1 MNSKLFCFNAKKLK
15 TFFFYSVRNCRT
27 RHNYICNTV
36 RNNSVLIKKNYYG
49 KSTEKD
55 LAESVVKAIE
65 EDAITE
71 SEMETTEGGH
81 NGNCGCVPKPDHM
94 KQDSGL

>member
-1 MNSKLFCFNAKKLK
+1 ME
-15 TFFFYSVRNCRT
+15 
-27 RHNYICNTV
+27 
-36 RNNSVLIKKNYYG
+36 

-71 SEMETTEGGH
+71 SGDGD
-81 NGNCGCVPKPDHM
+81 NRRWA
-94 KQDSGL
+94 

>member
-1 MNSKLFCFNAKKLK
+1 ME
-15 TFFFYSVRNCRT
+15 
-27 RHNYICNTV
+27 
-36 RNNSVLIKKNYYG
+36 

-81 NGNCGCVPKPDHM
+81 NGNCGCVPKTRPYEARLGFIVVFLKM
-94 KQDSGL
+94 FLINIYLIKIN

>member
-1 MNSKLFCFNAKKLK
+1 ME
-15 TFFFYSVRNCRT
+15 
-27 RHNYICNTV
+27 
-36 RNNSVLIKKNYYG
+36 

-71 SEMETTEGGH
+71 SEMVTTEGGH

>member
-1 MNSKLFCFNAKKLK
+1 ME
-15 TFFFYSVRNCRT
+15 
-27 RHNYICNTV
+27 
-36 RNNSVLIKKNYYG
+36 

-71 SEMETTEGGH
+71 SEMEITEGGH

>member
-1 MNSKLFCFNAKKLK
+1 ME
-15 TFFFYSVRNCRT
+15 
-27 RHNYICNTV
+27 
-36 RNNSVLIKKNYYG
+36 

-55 LAESVVKAIE
+55 LAESVVK
-65 EDAITE
+65 

>member
-1 MNSKLFCFNAKKLK
+1 ME
-15 TFFFYSVRNCRT
+15 
-27 RHNYICNTV
+27 
-36 RNNSVLIKKNYYG
+36 

-71 SEMETTEGGH
+71 GEMETTEGGH
-81 NGNCGCVPKPDHM
+81 NGNCGCVPRPGNT
-94 KQDSGL
+94 QQNTEL

>member
-1 MNSKLFCFNAKKLK
+1 ME
-15 TFFFYSVRNCRT
+15 
-27 RHNYICNTV
+27 
-36 RNNSVLIKKNYYG
+36 

-94 KQDSGL
+94 KQDSGFIVVFLKMFLINIYLIKIN

>member
-1 MNSKLFCFNAKKLK
+1 ME
-15 TFFFYSVRNCRT
+15 
-27 RHNYICNTV
+27 
-36 RNNSVLIKKNYYG
+36 

-55 LAESVVKAIE
+55 LAESVAKAIE

-81 NGNCGCVPKPDHM
+81 NGNCGCVPRPGNLQQ
-94 KQDSGL
+94 QDSQL

>member
-1 MNSKLFCFNAKKLK
+1 ME
-15 TFFFYSVRNCRT
+15 
-27 RHNYICNTV
+27 
-36 RNNSVLIKKNYYG
+36 

-71 SEMETTEGGH
+71 SEMETT
-81 NGNCGCVPKPDHM
+81 D
-94 KQDSGL
+94 

>member
-1 MNSKLFCFNAKKLK
+1 ME
-15 TFFFYSVRNCRT
+15 
-27 RHNYICNTV
+27 
-36 RNNSVLIKKNYYG
+36 

-71 SEMETTEGGH
+71 SEMETTEWKLWMCSKTRPYEARLGFIVVFLKMFLI
-81 NGNCGCVPKPDHM
+81 NIYLIKIN
-94 KQDSGL
+94 

>member
-1 MNSKLFCFNAKKLK
+1 ME
-15 TFFFYSVRNCRT
+15 
-27 RHNYICNTV
+27 
-36 RNNSVLIKKNYYG
+36 

-81 NGNCGCVPKPDHM
+81 NGNCG
-94 KQDSGL
+94 

>member
-1 MNSKLFCFNAKKLK
+1 ME
-15 TFFFYSVRNCRT
+15 
-27 RHNYICNTV
+27 
-36 RNNSVLIKKNYYG
+36 

-71 SEMETTEGGH
+71 SEMETTEGRH
-81 NGNCGCVPKPDHM
+81 NGNSGCVPKPDHM

>member
-1 MNSKLFCFNAKKLK
+1 ME
-15 TFFFYSVRNCRT
+15 
-27 RHNYICNTV
+27 
-36 RNNSVLIKKNYYG
+36 

-81 NGNCGCVPKPDHM
+81 NGNCGCKTRVYSCLFKNVFD
-94 KQDSGL
+94 KYLSD